1 MRTTLTLDS
10 NILTKL
16 KKYTHVKTK
25 SKSVIIAIE
34 SYIKRKKLEEII
46 KLKGKIN
53 FDKEA
58 DELRHYER

>member
-10 NILTKL
+10 NILNKL
-16 KKYTHVKTK
+16 KKYTHAKTK

-46 KLKGKIN
+46 KLGKKIN